1 MSVSA
6 VLQIAVPSFYPFTET
21 CKCQFHIFAK
31 PAPEDILL
39 AVRMT
44 QAVSRHPLNILAVYN
59 RASNEGSRRFNNH
72 REDPYCYWGLLL
84 VESEEPSFMTIAF
97 IAFLL
102 LDFTSTYSGLMSV

>member
-31 PAPEDILL
+31 PAPVRILL

-59 RASNEGSRRFNNH
+59 RAFNEGSRRPHNH
-72 REDPYCYWGLLL
+72 REDPDCGAFSWLKVRNRPFAAFALASQFHVYLLL
-84 VESEEPSFMTIAF
+84 VTACL
-97 IAFLL
+97 A
-102 LDFTSTYSGLMSV
+102 